1 MLDNIQIQNK
11 ARDKAW
17 EAFIKR
23 KQVSDLFPQEFRF
36 PVDRGYY
43 ELWCQAWAKAWDEGF
58 KAGWEEGMKDA

>member
-1 MLDNIQIQNK
+1 MLNNIPIQNK

-17 EAFIKR
+17 EAFIKS

-36 PVDRGYY
+36 PIDSGYY
-43 ELWCQAWAKAWDEGF
+43 ELWCQAWAKAWDDGF